1 MSVLCSYEP
10 GRKEVGALKALK
22 QTSAKTSDIEVG
34 YPWVCTRAGVLNLG
48 FRLKCTKGVMQESF

>member
-1 MSVLCSYEP
+1 MSLVE
-10 GRKEVGALKALK
+10 EVSALKALK

-48 FRLKCTKGVMQESF
+48 FRLKCTKGVMQETF